1 MMGRTSAVLLGVSI
15 ILSLPATCRA
25 GDLDEPPT
33 QQTIEAPQPS
43 QGPVAVVRPGC
54 SPGDASVHPY
64 VVPSYRP
71 HRRGPLPATL
81 GVYIGPQTYY
91 AGFLA
96 PWGSI
101 PAAYYAASVPLP
113 QLAARPGEYTGSLYD
128 PGATA
133 DRPQAERNPEPSPV
147 APPPPPRDSVAFP
160 ETTEPTPGPEAIPAP
175 QPMEV
180 ANPSGLLP
188 NRGGGLINP
197 PPRTKPERPSVRIAP
212 TRPQSSGPR
221 EF

>member
-1 MMGRTSAVLLGVSI
+1 MIGRTPAVLLSVSI

-25 GDLDEPPT
+25 DDFDEPPT
-33 QQTIEAPQPS
+33 QQTIEAFQPS
-43 QGPVAVVRPGC
+43 QGPVTVVRPGYC
-54 SPGDASVHPY
+54 PGYASVHPC

-71 HRRGPLPATL
+71 SRRGPLPASL
-81 GVYIGPQTYY
+81 GVYIGPRTYY

-113 QLAARPGEYTGSLYD
+113 QLAARPSEYTGSPYD

-133 DRPQAERNPEPSPV
+133 DRPQAERNPESSP
-147 APPPPPRDSVAFP
+147 AMLPYLPREPATVP

-175 QPMEV
+175 QPMDV
-180 ANPSGLLP
+180 PNPSGLLP

-197 PPRTKPERPSVRIAP
+197 PPRTKPDRPSVRIAP
-212 TRPQSSGPR
+212 TWPQDSGPR